1 MKIGITAYGMYVP
14 HFRIKTEEI
23 ASVWGK
29 NYNDIERSLRVT
41 EKAVAS
47 STEDSLTMAYEA
59 SAMALQHTTRDIDG
73 LFFGT
78 ESPPYAVNP
87 ASTILGEMLGIGN
100 NYLAYDTQFACK
112 ATTGALI
119 SALGLVKSKEMRQ
132 VLVVASDKATAKPHD
147 SLEYTAG
154 SGAVA
159 LTIGEKDPVAIIE
172 AWKSFS
178 SDTPDFW
185 RREGIRYPSHG
196 GRFTGKPSYFRHISG
211 SVTALLT
218 QEKLSPSQFD
228 FAVFH
233 MPNGAFPVQ
242 IAKQIGFTYPQIE
255 KSLVV
260 STLGNSYTASGLMGL
275 VSTFEYA
282 KPGNRILFASYGSG
296 AGSDAFILKTTRHI
310 LKKRIPFSAHVLRKT
325 YINYATYLKFMKS
338 I

>member
-1 MKIGITAYGMYVP
+1 MYVP
-14 HFRIKTEEI
+14 HFRIKIKDI
-23 ASVWGK
+23 AAVWGK
-29 NYNDIERSLRVT
+29 NYLDIEKSLRLT

-47 STEDSLTMAYEA
+47 ATEDSLTMAYEA
-59 SAMALQHTTRDIDG
+59 GRMALNNTEKHIDG

-100 NYLAYDTQFACK
+100 DYLAYDTQFACK
-112 ATTGALI
+112 AATGALI
-119 SALGLVKSKEMRQ
+119 SALGLVKSNEARQ
-132 VLVVASDKATAKPHD
+132 VMVVASDKATARPHD

-159 LTIGEKDPVAIIE
+159 LILGNKDPLAIIE
-172 AWKSFS
+172 GWHSYS

-196 GRFTGKPSYFRHISG
+196 GRFTGKPSYFRHIAG
-211 SVTALLT
+211 AVLPLL
-218 QEKLSPSQFD
+218 KSKKMIPSQFD
-228 FAVFH
+228 YAVFH

-242 IAKQIGFTYPQIE
+242 IAKQLGFSNKQIE

-275 VSTFEYA
+275 VSTLEHV
-282 KPGNRILFASYGSG
+282 KSGNKILFASYGSG
-296 AGSDAFILKTTRHI
+296 AGSDAFVLKVTPAI
-310 LKKRIPFSAHVLRKT
+310 SKKRIPFAALTSKKT
-325 YINYATYLKFMKS
+325 YIDYATYLKFMKS